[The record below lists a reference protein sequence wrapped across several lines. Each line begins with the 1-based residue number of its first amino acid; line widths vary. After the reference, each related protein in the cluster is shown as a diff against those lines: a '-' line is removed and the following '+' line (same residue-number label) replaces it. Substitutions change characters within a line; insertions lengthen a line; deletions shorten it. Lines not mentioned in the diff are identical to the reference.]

1 MEKNFSLTGIEIPEF
16 NILYLLQSLI
26 YQGDGGVMSRESKT
40 VANLKGQISKFS
52 GIISKGFK
60 KPKQRLIREMLYGI
74 QASKDV
80 KLSNI
85 ARTLKERQALIKTED
100 RLSRNLDDEDFTEGI
115 NDEICRLAAPKVTED
130 MVIAIDP
137 GDIRKRYAKKME
149 FLGKVYDGSE
159 NEIGNGYPL
168 CKAVASDIET
178 KKVIPL
184 YCEAYSHSAYGI
196 KSENEK
202 MLKMID
208 TIFKHIGDKGIH
220 AIDRGGDRGIIY
232 ERYLNRGKPIKFV
245 IRLKERDLI
254 HKGKRK
260 HCLDMAR
267 SLPTPYETVL
277 IVYED
282 GKEKKRKIQYNTVEV
297 KLPGY
302 DHKLY
307 LVVVKGFGIKPMMLL
322 TSVEVNKYKK
332 ECIWRIVEYYL
343 ARWKCDES
351 YRYIKQSYN
360 LEDIR
365 VRSYKSIRNM
375 VILVLAV
382 SYFAAVYLG
391 QSIKLKLL
399 IERIFLVS
407 KRFFGVPSFFNY
419 AVADGIFNLLY
430 PDKTA
435 LKGKSN
441 NIDDFQLSFE
451 FG

>member
-1 MEKNFSLTGIEIPEF
+1 
-16 NILYLLQSLI
+16 
-26 YQGDGGVMSRESKT
+26 MSVESKT
-40 VANLKGQISKFS
+40 VANLKGQLSRFS

-60 KPKQRLIREMLYGI
+60 KPKQKLIKEMLYGI

-85 ARTLKERQALIKTED
+85 ARTLKEEQKLIKTED
-100 RLSRNLDDEDFTEGI
+100 RLSRNLDDVDFTDGI
-115 NDEICRLAAPKVTED
+115 NDEIIRLAAARVTDD

-137 GDIRKRYAKKME
+137 GDIRKKYAKKME

-159 NEIGNGYPL
+159 KEVGDGYPL

-184 YCEAYSHSAYGI
+184 YCEAYSHLAYSI
-196 KSENEK
+196 KSENEQI
-202 MLKMID
+202 LKMID
-208 TIFKHIGDKGIH
+208 TIFKHIGDRGIH
-220 AIDRGGDRGIIY
+220 AIDRGGDRGVIY
-232 ERYLNRGKPIKFV
+232 KKYLLRQRPARFV
-245 IRLKERDLI
+245 IRLKGRDLI
-254 HKGKRK
+254 HRGKRIN
-260 HCLDMAR
+260 CLKLAWR
-267 SLPTPYETVL
+267 LSTSYETIL

-282 GKEKKRKIQYNTVEV
+282 GKEKRRKLQYNAVEV
-297 KLPGY
+297 RLPGY
-302 DHKLY
+302 DNRLY
-307 LVVVKGFGIKPMMLL
+307 LVVVKGFGAEPMALL
-322 TSVEVNKYKK
+322 TSCQVNRKNK
-332 ECIWRIVEYYL
+332 ESIWRIVEYYL

-365 VRSYKSIRNM
+365 VRSYRSIRNM
-375 VILVLAV
+375 VVLVLAV
-382 SYFAAVYLG
+382 AYFAAVYLG

-399 IERIFLVS
+399 VERIILVS

-419 AVADGIFNLLY
+419 AIADGIYNLLF

-435 LKGKSN
+435 LRGIKPNSTN
-441 NIDDFQLSFE
+441 DFQLQFE